1 MGTEMIN
8 MMKLNDNS
16 EKTIINVLRIIKR
29 AEGTMNM
36 IKSKAKCK
44 EDPKRK
50 YLKSTLKYILDRK
63 KKR

>member
-44 EDPKRK
+44 EDPK
-50 YLKSTLKYILDRK
+50 
-63 KKR
+63 